1 MIVDFGALGL
11 QVSVY
16 RLQYPSA
23 LECMAH
29 VYTQEISGDWVDA
42 QFVKRFEP
50 LVLAR
55 WKEVMEAE
63 GRTDLLSGG
72 KKAED
77 TAEFQ
82 YVKNHSLVQAVHQIL
97 GQLGQPGEV
106 SESVTLIPFEAE
118 MQISITPI
126 QAEAL
131 LSQKM
136 KGCIRDAV
144 SQALQKAQQLMPDF
158 SIDHVR
164 VTGAASLHP
173 VFRRLLAEQVGAD
186 SMYSFHPS
194 IYRYCI
200 FPMLCLDLYIS
211 PYAYF
216 YTYNHWHL
224 SEYLLSSPSLLSIYL
239 FSLSPHQN

>member
-1 MIVDFGALGL
+1 MFSVLITFSFIITTSYIIAAISYINQLNTTVKSTEGIMIVDFGALGL

-106 SESVTLIPFEAE
+106 S
-118 MQISITPI
+118 
-126 QAEAL
+126 
-131 LSQKM
+131 
-136 KGCIRDAV
+136 
-144 SQALQKAQQLMPDF
+144 
-158 SIDHVR
+158 
-164 VTGAASLHP
+164 
-173 VFRRLLAEQVGAD
+173 
-186 SMYSFHPS
+186 
-194 IYRYCI
+194 
-200 FPMLCLDLYIS
+200 
-211 PYAYF
+211 
-216 YTYNHWHL
+216 
-224 SEYLLSSPSLLSIYL
+224 
-239 FSLSPHQN
+239 